1 MLTNRRTLRIEW
13 KDCDPAG
20 IVFFPRYFEMF
31 DTSTTALFERA
42 LDMPAV
48 RFFEAFGMI
57 GYPLVDA
64 RARFIIPSKF
74 SDEVTIETAVT
85 EFRRSSFVMNHR
97 LMKGE
102 ELAVEGTEIRVW
114 AVRDPND
121 PNRIKSQA
129 IPKNIIDKFTAS

>member
-1 MLTNRRTLRIEW
+1 MLSNRRTLRIEW

-42 LDMPAV
+42 LGMRAAD
-48 RFFEAFGMI
+48 FFETFGMI

-74 SDEVTIETAVT
+74 SDEITIETAVA
-85 EFRRSSFVMNHR
+85 EFRRSSFVVTHR
-97 LMKGE
+97 LLRGAD
-102 ELAVEGTEIRVW
+102 LAVEGTEVRVW
-114 AVRDPND
+114 AVKDPND
-121 PNRIKSQA
+121 ATRIKSQA
-129 IPKNIIDKFTAS
+129 IPQNIVEKFTSG